1 MPKLSKSA
9 VDALPIPAKG
19 QKLHWC
25 SSLSG
30 FGVRVTA
37 TGAKSYVV
45 QGRIKGTGKERR
57 YTIGP
62 CHLLDYA
69 EARKRAL
76 DRLSEMHDGKDPQAE
91 KRKRR
96 VQSITLRDVME
107 DYIENKRTKNG
118 RLRPSSK
125 ADIKKCVAKYLA
137 DWAEKP
143 VADITRDACIKRF
156 RKLSEAG
163 PVQAN
168 QVFRNLRALLNWA
181 RETNMAPDGS
191 YPILPINPVTQAFN
205 SKGITWSKEEAR
217 EEIVPLDKMGE
228 VWQLLTTRTDTE
240 RFTPS
245 DACAAHLVMFLILTG
260 ARIGEGSKLRWE
272 HVNLD
277 DEVPSFTFAETK
289 NHNVVTVPM
298 SQQLHSLLSVRY
310 AARRGNQEYVFPSRA
325 GAKVGHMQDAR
336 GTMRMVSEVAGLHL
350 HHHDLRR
357 TFIAI
362 GDECNIQRWRV
373 KLLANHKDDHDVTM
387 KHYTRKKDL
396 RYMLPEAQTIADWI
410 TKQSLAHEMQGEID
424 KWDSVINEFG
434 DDLKLD

>member
-91 KRKRR
+91 KRKR
-96 VQSITLRDVME
+96 QAQTLTLRDVME
-107 DYIENKRTKNG
+107 DYIENKRTKHG
-118 RLRPSSK
+118 PLRPSSK
-125 ADIKKCVAKYLA
+125 DDIEKCVTKSLA
-137 DWAEKP
+137 DWADKP
-143 VADITRDACIKRF
+143 VVNITRDACTKRF
-156 RKLSEAG
+156 RELSETA
-163 PVQAN
+163 PAQAN

-191 YPILPINPVTQAFN
+191 YPILPINPVVQTFN
-205 SKGITWSKEEAR
+205 SVKWNAEEAR
-217 EEIVPLDKMGE
+217 EEIIPLHKMGE

-240 RFTPS
+240 RFHPA

-298 SQQLHSLLSVRY
+298 SRQLHALLSARY

-350 HHHDLRR
+350 HNHDLRR

-362 GDECNIQRWRV
+362 AVECKVELW
-373 KLLANHKDDHDVTM
+373 KAELLTNHVPQSITL
-387 KHYTRKKDL
+387 KHYTQKKDL
-396 RYMLPEAQTIADWI
+396 RYLLPEVQAIADWI
-410 TKQSLAHEMQGEID
+410 DAQALNACEE
-424 KWDSVINEFG
+424 N
-434 DDLKLD
+434 

>member
-91 KRKRR
+91 KRKR
-96 VQSITLRDVME
+96 QAQTLTLRDVME
-107 DYIENKRTKNG
+107 DYIENKRTKHG
-118 RLRPSSK
+118 PLRPSSK
-125 ADIKKCVAKYLA
+125 DDIEKCVTKSLA
-137 DWAEKP
+137 DWADKP
-143 VADITRDACIKRF
+143 VVNITRDACTKRF
-156 RKLSEAG
+156 RELSETA
-163 PVQAN
+163 PAQAN

-191 YPILPINPVTQAFN
+191 YPILPINPVVQTFN
-205 SKGITWSKEEAR
+205 SVKWNAEEAR
-217 EEIVPLDKMGE
+217 EEIIPLHKMGE

-240 RFTPS
+240 RFHPA

-298 SQQLHSLLSVRY
+298 SRQLHVLLSARY

-350 HHHDLRR
+350 HNHDLRR

-362 GDECNIQRWRV
+362 AVECKVELW
-373 KLLANHKDDHDVTM
+373 KGELLTNHVPQSITL
-387 KHYTRKKDL
+387 KHYTQKKDL
-396 RYMLPEAQTIADWI
+396 RYLLPEVQAIADWI
-410 TKQSLAHEMQGEID
+410 DAQALNACEE
-424 KWDSVINEFG
+424 N
-434 DDLKLD
+434 